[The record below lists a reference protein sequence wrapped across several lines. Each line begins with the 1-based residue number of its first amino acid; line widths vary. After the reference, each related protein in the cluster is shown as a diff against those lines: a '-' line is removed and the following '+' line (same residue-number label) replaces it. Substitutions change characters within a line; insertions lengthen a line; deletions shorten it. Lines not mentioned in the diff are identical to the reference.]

1 MVSGLFLG
9 GLASGYQSQEKISN
23 QADFQQKSLQIQQQE
38 VQNQQQR
45 DQNAN
50 FMKVR
55 SDAVAHLTETVDA
68 LKVAH
73 PDWGPLQIA
82 ANPAVTS
89 LKQNIGTL
97 DQNLKLPP
105 TIDSIVASLAEKPSA
120 ASTAHSMAVATGAYA
135 KDQAQTAEAV
145 ARTGYLNRGGGP
157 QPQAADPNNPDLDQD
172 TQLGG
177 KQFKSSGNPRV
188 DNIVKGVDN
197 GDLPPVVSGNVSY
210 KDRTAFASAVEAN
223 GINLAQKQ
231 LQWKQAEKQIQSLNG
246 PQMTRYVGLNQS
258 VQSTVDEV
266 LTLSQ
271 KMKLSGIPALNSAE
285 LAGYIQTQ
293 GNSPAGQLAT
303 QYTSAV
309 NTLKEEFANLANGG
323 YAPTD
328 PAWKLA
334 DQQINGNYGW
344 QQLPASLGEVKK
356 LINIRLHAIPGMD
369 TLGPGAK
376 NQYTGQGASSAKPQY
391 KFNSDT
397 GELEPQ

>member
-1 MVSGLFLG
+1 MAISGIMAG
-9 GLASGYQSQEKISN
+9 GFAQGFQGEQKINNEAAYQQGL
-23 QADFQQKSLQIQQQE
+23 LQVQQQE
-38 VQNQQQR
+38 LQNQQQR

-50 FMKVR
+50 FMKIR
-55 SDAVAHLTETVDA
+55 SDAVSHLDDTINA

-82 ANPAVTS
+82 SNPAITAM
-89 LKQNIGTL
+89 KQQIGTL
-97 DQNLKLPP
+97 DQNLKLPN

-120 ASTAHSMAVATGAYA
+120 ASTAHSMAVATGAYG
-135 KDQAQTAEAV
+135 KDQAQTAEAQ
-145 ARTGYLNRGGGP
+145 ARTRVLDQASGYGQGNKT
-157 QPQAADPNNPDLDQD
+157 NPDLDTD

-188 DNIVKGVDN
+188 DNIIKGVDN

-210 KDRTAFASAVEAN
+210 KDRTAFASGVEAN

-246 PQMTRYVGLNQS
+246 PQMTRYVGLNTS
-258 VQSTVDEV
+258 VQNTIGEV
-266 LTLSQ
+266 LALSQ

-285 LAGYIQTQ
+285 LAGYINTE
-293 GNSPAGQLAT
+293 GNSPNGQLAT
-303 QYTSAV
+303 AYQTSV
-309 NTLKEEFANLANGG
+309 GVLKEEFANLANGG

-369 TLGPGAK
+369 TLGPGAT
-376 NQYTGQGASSAKPQY
+376 NQYTGKSGAAKAPAY